1 MYGVLLWHDNADI
14 VKDFQIEVHG
24 SYCQIW
30 LGWSSVKIVFHSPL
44 SIHDGLKFFYLS
56 FAALFSQNKL
66 KF

>member
-1 MYGVLLWHDNADI
+1 MVIKITFKSSLKLLN
-14 VKDFQIEVHG
+14 
-24 SYCQIW
+24 QIW

-44 SIHDGLKFFYLS
+44 SIHDGLNIFYLS